1 MNIYILGGF
10 LGSGKTT
17 LLMKLA
23 SMFSE
28 RGKKVSIIVNEMGTI
43 GVDGTTI
50 KGQGYNAVELPE
62 GCICCTLV
70 GTLQKSVTQVVNDYR
85 PDILII
91 EPTGLALPD
100 KVKSIF
106 EAIKGASLEYDQLK
120 IVGILDCLRFDIF
133 ITKKK
138 DFYLKQLMCS
148 DILVVNKK
156 DLVSEEKLHS
166 IVDQVSWMFPNM
178 KIISMSATSGDGV
191 LEVLEVLQ

>member
-1 MNIYILGGF
+1 MNIYVLGGF

-17 LLMKLA
+17 LLMKIA
-23 SMFSE
+23 SVFSE

-50 KGQGYNAVELPE
+50 KRQGYNAVELPE
-62 GCICCTLV
+62 GCICCTLT
-70 GTLQKSVTQVVNDYR
+70 GTLQKSVIQVVNDYH

-100 KVKSIF
+100 KVKSII
-106 EAIKGASLEYDQLK
+106 EAIRGTSVEYDQLK
-120 IVGILDCLRFDIF
+120 IIGILDCLRFDIF

-138 DFYLKQLMCS
+138 DFYLKQLMHS
-148 DILVVNKK
+148 DVLVVNKK
-156 DLVSEEKLHS
+156 DLVSEKKLQS
-166 IVDQVSWMFPNM
+166 IVGQVSEMFPNI

-191 LEVLEVLQ
+191 LEILEVL

>member
-1 MNIYILGGF
+1 MNIYVLGGF

-17 LLMKLA
+17 LLMKIA

-50 KGQGYNAVELPE
+50 KRQGYNAVELPE
-62 GCICCTLV
+62 GCICCTLT
-70 GTLQKSVTQVVNDYR
+70 GTLQKSVIQVVNDYY

-100 KVKSIF
+100 KVKSII
-106 EAIKGASLEYDQLK
+106 EAIKGTSVEYDQLK

-138 DFYLKQLMCS
+138 DFYLKQLMHS
-148 DILVVNKK
+148 DVLVVNKK
-156 DLVSEEKLHS
+156 DLVSEKKLQS
-166 IVDQVSWMFPNM
+166 IVGQVSEMFPNI

-191 LEVLEVLQ
+191 LEILEVL